1 MFEKDAEKYIS
12 NLDECRTKDFMK
24 GYEIALKAVDEIV
37 SAISDECIVGSSDE
51 IVSFEH
57 GKIIVPTKYKNTES
71 NKRLYIT
78 LNVNVEYL

>member
-1 MFEKDAEKYIS
+1 MK
-12 NLDECRTKDFMK
+12 NMK

-37 SAISDECIVGSSDE
+37 SAIREIHGCDSNGDECIVGSSDE

>member
-1 MFEKDAEKYIS
+1 
-12 NLDECRTKDFMK
+12 MK
-24 GYEIALKAVDEIV
+24 GYEIALKAIDEIV
-37 SAISDECIVGSSDE
+37 YAIDECIVGNSDE

-57 GKIIVPTKYKNTES
+57 GKITVPTKYKNKED